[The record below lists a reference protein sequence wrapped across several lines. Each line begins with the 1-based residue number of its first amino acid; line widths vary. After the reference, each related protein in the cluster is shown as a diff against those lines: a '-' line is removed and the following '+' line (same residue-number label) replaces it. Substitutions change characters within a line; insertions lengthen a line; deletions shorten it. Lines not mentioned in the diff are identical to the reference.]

1 MWHISKEAKEKFLK
15 CNLLPIQEEDEHWE
29 IALREA
35 EEEGEEIFTRLKEEL
50 DEVKEQLL
58 QTLPSRFIPYVKD
71 GTLNKPTLPKHVRD
85 DYVQWMREADK
96 EFEQVLDAAYEQTKV
111 AITYLP
117 QAVQEVFQES
127 LHDAVIQ
134 QIIRDDKSLQLIINT
149 DGGFSTKSLI
159 HLHFKNVISEETNHP
174 IEVGQWFIYDELQKR
189 DNSFAFRVL
198 FECPE
203 SEWTITME
211 SLDANYF
218 YRPSLYTKLRDEEK
232 LAETTFESYVSEL
245 NSEYRYWFIT
255 HDVSCAIQSLTP
267 NIEFENGA
275 IEFFR
280 KEYVVTVG
288 NEKFSYH
295 LDEHNPIAFIYTDI
309 YEDPY
314 AHLSEPVLVEDLEEA
329 ALSDN
334 IELQVR
340 AWNTMYGNAKE
351 LSSIINNVLLKM
363 QMTEENEML
372 LSVYTNHFYKEGIL
386 SEKVIEKFHDIID
399 FK

>member
-35 EEEGEEIFTRLKEEL
+35 EEEGEDIFTRLKEEL

-245 NSEYRYWFIT
+245 NGEYRYWFIT
-255 HDVSCAIQSLTP
+255 PDVSCAIQSLTP
-267 NIEFENGA
+267 NIQFENGM
-275 IEFFR
+275 IEFFGN
-280 KEYVVTVG
+280 EYVVTVG
-288 NEKFSYH
+288 SERFSYH
-295 LDEHNPIAFIYTDI
+295 LDEQNPIDFIYTDI

-334 IELQVR
+334 LDFQVR

-351 LSSIINNVLLKM
+351 LSSIINNVLLKV

-386 SEKVIEKFHDIID
+386 SENVIEKFRDLIE
-399 FK
+399 FE